1 MKRKLITFY
10 VFVMSS
16 ILAMAAG
23 SKPLENTDYI
33 ISWNFRDEFFGVMPE
48 NCPDPAFIEQNLLY
62 MVYWISDSDIK
73 NNDYLIRITKNKK
86 KIIL

>member
-33 ISWNFRDEFFGVMPE
+33 ISWNFRDELPELTAISLLMFFYSSIFI
-48 NCPDPAFIEQNLLY
+48 NCSASALTRL
-62 MVYWISDSDIK
+62 SS
-73 NNDYLIRITKNKK
+73 
-86 KIIL
+86 